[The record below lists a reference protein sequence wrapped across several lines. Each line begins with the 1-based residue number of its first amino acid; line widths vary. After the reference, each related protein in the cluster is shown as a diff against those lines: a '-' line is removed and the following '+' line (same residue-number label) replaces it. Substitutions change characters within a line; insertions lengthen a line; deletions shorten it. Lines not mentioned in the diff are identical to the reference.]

1 MRFNIFPKPASV
13 LVLTV
18 SVESTS
24 PWSARPEPGT
34 WALYPSSSQALNCRL
49 PTSTYF
55 LSNIVLLF
63 LHTIHIEYVCI
74 LNYIL
79 NMLIFKNIF
88 EGTSLAVQR
97 LRLCASNT
105 GAMGSIPGR
114 GTKIPHAAWPGQENI
129 QINKK

>member
-1 MRFNIFPKPASV
+1 MSFLGSEFPCLSAFFYISKPSYVV
-13 LVLTV
+13 LYIMSRVLNCYV
-18 SVESTS
+18 VGGLGESTS

-34 WALYPSSSQALNCRL
+34 WALYPSSSQALNCPL

-97 LRLCASNT
+97 LRLCFQH
-105 GAMGSIPGR
+105 R
-114 GTKIPHAAWPGQENI
+114 GHGFNPW
-129 QINKK
+129 